1 MKKRWIKELD
11 TYILK
16 LVVGM
21 VQLIRKT
28 RTKEAIQIWNMTMLT
43 NQKALKILNLRRE
56 YIEEKKQ
63 PEKHGEKAQIIL
75 PQFTE
80 KKVDWKASTNLN
92 EFHNLMDEEVRG
104 WLY

>member
-1 MKKRWIKELD
+1 MSSKYKNFANNPEIQRA
-11 TYILK
+11 LK
-16 LVVGM
+16 
-21 VQLIRKT
+21 
-28 RTKEAIQIWNMTMLT
+28 
-43 NQKALKILNLRRE
+43 KALKILNLRRE